1 MVSSRSLV
9 EAPDMVSMSLRR
21 AAALLA
27 AVLFLAAPAQ
37 AQRKRLTL
45 DDIYEPGKKADFTG
59 NPPANLIWVDD
70 GHYIWPKTEGE
81 GSGKTTEFFRV
92 EARTG
97 KSERLFDPARL
108 EAVLA
113 RVPGVKADEAR
124 TLARQSSYPMN
135 AARTALLIVA
145 GDDLYRYDLGSD
157 SLVRLTTAPGKEEE
171 PAFSPDGAWVAFVR
185 DGNLLVVGAD
195 GRGERTLTTD
205 GGGDV
210 SNGKLD
216 WVYQEEVYGRG
227 QFRAH
232 WWSPD
237 SKSLAFLRLD
247 EKDVPRYT
255 LVDDIADPIK
265 VEVEPYPRAGDPNPS
280 ARLGIV
286 KAAGGPV
293 TWMDAR
299 RYPADLLIV
308 DVTWAR
314 AGGQVLAQVQ
324 DREQT
329 WLELVSVA
337 PTDGGT
343 RTLIREQGKAWVERA
358 ENVKWLKD
366 GSFLWPSERS
376 GFQHLYHYRADGSLV
391 GAVTSGPWEVRTVHG
406 VDEAGGWVYFS
417 GTERSP
423 IGGDVY
429 RARLDGSGRTR
440 LSTAPGTHVAT
451 FNPSFT
457 LYVDSWSDASTPA
470 QVRLHGADGSLVR
483 VVDENPVKALGEY
496 RLSKPEF
503 LQVKTRDGFVMEAMM
518 LKPPDF
524 DPARRYPV
532 YQHTYGGPHAPQVK
546 NSWQGTTGMFHQLLA
561 QQGVI
566 VWICD
571 NRTASGKGA
580 ESVWPAYQRFGPLEL
595 QDIEDGIAYLKAQ
608 PWVDPDRIG
617 INGWS
622 YGGFMVTYALTHSRS
637 FAMGI
642 AGGPVTD
649 WRHYDSIYTERY
661 MKTPEHNP
669 EGYAATSPLAAAANL
684 HGKLLLVHGA
694 IDDNV
699 HPQNTLRF
707 ANALQKAGKPFR
719 LMLYPKARHGVVD
732 PLQVKHLRAM
742 MLAFV
747 EETLLAPR

>member
-1 MVSSRSLV
+1 MISI
-9 EAPDMVSMSLRR
+9 PLRR
-21 AAALLA
+21 LAAAAGA
-27 AVLFLAAPAQ
+27 ALVLAAPVQ
-37 AQRKRLTL
+37 AQTKRLTL
-45 DDIYEPGKKADFTG
+45 DDIYDPEKKADFTG
-59 NPPANLIWVDD
+59 NPPANLIWIDD
-70 GHYIWPKTEGE
+70 GRYLWPKTDTA
-81 GSGKTTEFFRV
+81 SKTTEFFRV
-92 EARTG
+92 EAATG
-97 KSERLFDPARL
+97 RSERFFDPARL
-108 EAVLA
+108 QAVLA
-113 RVPGVKADEAR
+113 RLPGVKAEDAR
-124 TLARQSSYPMN
+124 TLARQATYAMT
-135 AARTALLIVA
+135 ATRTALVLTA
-145 GDDLYRYDLGSD
+145 GDDLYRWDLGAEAAI
-157 SLVRLTTAPGKEEE
+157 RLTSAGGKEEE
-171 PAFSPDGAWVAFVR
+171 PAWSPDGALVAFVR
-185 DGNLLVVGAD
+185 GGNLFVVAAD
-195 GRGERTLTTD
+195 GSSERALTTD
-205 GGGDV
+205 GSRDV
-210 SNGKLD
+210 LNGKLD
-216 WVYQEEVYGRG
+216 WVYQEELYGRG
-227 QFRAH
+227 LFRAH

-255 LVDDIADPIK
+255 LVDDITEPIE
-265 VEVEPYPRAGDPNPS
+265 VEVGPYPRAGEPNPS
-280 ARLGIV
+280 ARLGVV
-286 KAAGGPV
+286 KAAGGSV
-293 TWMDAR
+293 TWMDAGR
-299 RYPADLLIV
+299 FPQDILIV
-308 DVTWAR
+308 DVAWRPDGA
-314 AGGQVLAQVQ
+314 QVVAQVQ

-329 WLELVSVA
+329 WLELVAVSPA
-337 PTDGGT
+337 DG
-343 RTLIREQGKAWVERA
+343 RTKTLVREQGKAWVDRA

-366 GSFLWPSERS
+366 GSFLWPSERT
-376 GFQHLYHYRADGSLV
+376 GWQHLYHYRADGSLV
-391 GAVTSGPWEVRTVHG
+391 GALTSGPWEVRTLHG

-423 IGGDVY
+423 IGGDVF

-440 LSTAPGTHVAT
+440 LSTAPGTHTAT

-457 LYVDSWSDASTPA
+457 LYVDSWSDAQTPA
-470 QVRLHGADGSLVR
+470 QVRLHRADGSLVR
-483 VVDENPVKALGEY
+483 VIDENKLKALAEY
-496 RLSKPEF
+496 RLARPEF

-518 LKPPDF
+518 IKPPGF

-532 YQHTYGGPHAPQVK
+532 YEHIYGGPHAPQVK
-546 NSWQGTTGMFHQLLA
+546 NAWQGTTGMFHQLLA
-561 QQGVI
+561 QSGVI
-566 VWICD
+566 VWVLD

-595 QDIEDGIAYLKAQ
+595 QDVEDGIAWLKRQ

-669 EGYAATSPLAAAANL
+669 EGYKATSPLAAARDL
-684 HGKLLLVHGA
+684 HGQLLLIHGA

-707 ANALQKAGKPFR
+707 ANELQKAGKPFR

-732 PLQVKHLRAM
+732 AHQVKHLRAM

-747 EETLLAPR
+747 EETLLAPQR

>member
-1 MVSSRSLV
+1 MPLM
-9 EAPDMVSMSLRR
+9 PLRR
-21 AAALLA
+21 SAALLTA
-27 AVLFLAAPAQ
+27 ALVLAAPAQ
-37 AQRKRLTL
+37 AQLKRLTI
-45 DDIYEPGKKADFTG
+45 DDIYDPEKKADFTG
-59 NPPANLIWVDD
+59 NPPANIIWIDD
-70 GHYIWPKTEGE
+70 GHYLWPKTDAN
-81 GSGKTTEFFRV
+81 GKTTEFFRV
-92 EARTG
+92 EAGTG
-97 KSERLFDPARL
+97 KTERFFDPARM

-113 RVPGVKADEAR
+113 RLPGVKPDEAR
-124 TLARQSSYPMN
+124 TLARQSTYAMN
-135 AARTALLIVA
+135 AARTALLLTA
-145 GDDLYRYDLGSD
+145 GEDLYRYDLGSD
-157 SLVRLTTAPGKEEE
+157 AAVRLTSAAGKEEE
-171 PAFSPDGAWVAFVR
+171 PAFSPDGSAVAFVR
-185 DGNLLVVGAD
+185 GGNLFVVGAD
-195 GRGERTLTTD
+195 GKGERALTSD
-205 GGGDV
+205 GGRDV
-210 SNGKLD
+210 SNGRLD
-216 WVYQEEVYGRG
+216 WVYQEELYGRG
-227 QFRAH
+227 LFRAH

-255 LVDDIADPIK
+255 LVDDVAEPIQ
-265 VEVEPYPRAGDPNPS
+265 VEVGPYPRAGEPNPS

-286 KAAGGPV
+286 KTTGGPV
-293 TWMDAR
+293 TWMDAS
-299 RYPADLLIV
+299 RYPKDLLVV
-308 DVTWAR
+308 DVAWRPDA
-314 AGGQVLAQVQ
+314 AQVLAQVQ

-329 WLELVSVA
+329 WLELVGVSPA
-337 PTDGGT
+337 DGQT
-343 RTLIREQGKAWVERA
+343 RTLIREQGKTWVDRA

-366 GSFLWPSERS
+366 GSFLWPSERT
-376 GFQHLYHYRADGSLV
+376 GWQHVYHYRPDGTLV
-391 GAVTSGPWEVRTVHG
+391 GALTSGPWEARTLHG

-429 RARLDGSGRTR
+429 RARLDGSARTR
-440 LSTAPGTHVAT
+440 LSTAPGTHVAS

-457 LYVDSWSDASTPA
+457 LYVDSWSDAQTPA
-470 QVRLHGADGSLVR
+470 QVRLHRADGSLVR
-483 VVDENPVKALGEY
+483 VIDENSLPALAQY
-496 RLSKPEF
+496 RLSRPEF

-518 LKPPDF
+518 IKPPDF

-532 YQHTYGGPHAPQVK
+532 YEHIYGGPHAPQVK
-546 NSWQGTTGMFHQLLA
+546 NVWPGTNGMFHQLLA
-561 QQGVI
+561 QSGVI
-566 VWICD
+566 VWILD

-595 QDIEDGIAYLKAQ
+595 QDVEDGLAWLKLQ

-661 MKTPEHNP
+661 MKTPAHNA
-669 EGYAATSPLAAAANL
+669 EGYAVTSPLAAAKDL
-684 HGKLLLVHGA
+684 HGKLLLIHGA

-707 ANALQKAGKPFR
+707 ANELQKAGKPFR
-719 LMLYPKARHGVVD
+719 LMLYPKARHGVTD

-747 EETLLAPR
+747 EETLLAPAR